1 MYFKIYG
8 VTLFCPNTRS
18 RSPQMSPCH
27 NRTQIT
33 LKSKQ
38 EFPGLVNFFF
48 FSVYFPLL
56 SSKDDV
62 CLTLGGDSH
71 MKGAGMLGGN
81 YELKETTLG
90 VAQFFFYP

>member
-18 RSPQMSPCH
+18 RPPQMSPCH

-48 FSVYFPLL
+48 SVYFPLL

-62 CLTLGGDSH
+62 SPLPPPG
-71 MKGAGMLGGN
+71 
-81 YELKETTLG
+81 ET
-90 VAQFFFYP
+90 PI